1 MPRRRLFP
9 AALAGLVFML
19 FAAAAFAAPSVT
31 IYTRDL
37 GFVRDVRTLEV
48 RDSRDTVRIAGVPER
63 VDFTSVRLAPA
74 DASARVTRLAY
85 RYDVATGDALIQN
98 AKGRR
103 VRVTSRGDRATEGIL
118 VGTDGGFLVVRGDD
132 GTLTAITRESLE
144 TVRLSDPPA
153 SIAVRPSIE
162 AAIEGAHRGRLE
174 AELSYLTGGL
184 SWSAEHTVVRRGE
197 GSATWSTNVT
207 IDNQTGVAFD
217 NAMVKLVAGEPRR
230 ATPPPMPM
238 ATFRNQMKEEM
249 MAADGSAAMS
259 QESFADY
266 HLYTL
271 TQPAVLRDRE
281 AQSLV
286 MHAPRD
292 VRATPRYFYRG
303 GDPRGV
309 TTQLEVKN
317 DAASGLGLPLPAG
330 RVRFYEADPSGAVQF
345 TGEAIIGHTAEDE
358 KLSMDIGSAFDLV
371 AERRE
376 MANKRLSDKEREVTV
391 AIELRNR
398 KKTGVTIV
406 VQENLGGDIEIV
418 KSSLPARR
426 KDANTLEFDV
436 PVAAGK
442 EVTLSYTYRVRY

>member
-1 MPRRRLFP
+1 MLGRRLFP
-9 AALAGLVFML
+9 AVLAGLNLTVV
-19 FAAAAFAAPSVT
+19 AGAAFAAPSVT

-37 GFVRDVRTLEV
+37 GFIRDLRTLEV
-48 RDSRDTVRIAGVPER
+48 RGAEDTVRIAGVPER
-63 VDFTSVRLAPA
+63 VDFSSVRLAPA
-74 DASARVTRLAY
+74 DATARVTRLAY

-98 AKGRR
+98 SKGRR
-103 VRVTSRGDRATEGIL
+103 VRVTSRGDRATEGTL
-118 VGTDGGFLVVRGDD
+118 VGTDGGFLVVRADD
-132 GTLTAITRESLE
+132 GTLTAIAREALE
-144 TVRLSDPPA
+144 TVRLAEPPPSLA
-153 SIAVRPSIE
+153 LRPSIE
-162 AAIEGAHRGRLE
+162 AAIEGAKRGRLE

-197 GSATWSTNVT
+197 NSATWSTNVT
-207 IDNQTGVAFD
+207 VDNQTGVAYE
-217 NAMVKLVAGEPRR
+217 NALVKLVAGEPRR

-238 ATFRNQMKEEM
+238 IRGGRTKEM
-249 MAADGSAAMS
+249 LMAADGVAEMTEQA
-259 QESFADY
+259 FAGY

-271 TQPAVLRDRE
+271 SRPAALRDRE

-286 MHAPRD
+286 MHDPRN
-292 VRATPRYFYRG
+292 VKASPRYFYRG

-330 RVRFYEADPSGAVQF
+330 RVRFYEADASGAIQF
-345 TGEAIIGHTAEDE
+345 TGEATIGHTAEGE

-376 MANKRLSDKEREVTV
+376 MANQRISDREREVTV

-398 KKTGVTIV
+398 KKTGVTIT
-406 VQENLGGDIEIV
+406 VQESLGGDIEVV
-418 KSSLPARR
+418 KSSVPPRR

-442 EVTLSYTYRVRY
+442 EVTLTYTYRARY